1 MTAAPTSYEE
11 LRAEIARR
19 HRELSDRLQQIAVYA
34 VEQPNEIALNTISAI
49 AGAIGVQPSSIVRFA
64 NAFGYDG
71 FSEMQRVFRS
81 RLVAEASP
89 GYRARF
95 AATHPSKR
103 RSAEMDPASILM
115 REIADNTADLDELG
129 RIVEPRQV
137 RRTVELLADA
147 QTIYLVAQGRSYPV
161 VHYLAYAL
169 GRLELRAHL
178 IDGVGGTT
186 RIVGNMATSDDA
198 MVAVSFRDYSSD
210 VVATVDAAAARGV
223 PVVSIT
229 DSPLSPLAG
238 PAKACFEIPGS
249 AERAFRSLVAPLALA
264 QTIIIALGHHLT
276 AGRSRA

>member
-1 MTAAPTSYEE
+1 MTAAPTNYEV
-11 LRAEIARR
+11 LRDEIARR
-19 HRELSDRLQQIAVYA
+19 HGELSDRLQRIAVYA
-34 VEQPNEIALNTISAI
+34 VEQPNEIALNTVSAL

-95 AATHPSKR
+95 AAAHTRKR
-103 RSAEMDPASILM
+103 RSTETDPASILM
-115 REIADNTADLDELG
+115 REVSDNTADLDELG
-129 RIVEPRQV
+129 RIVEPRQI
-137 RRTVELLADA
+137 RRAVELLANA
-147 QTIYLVAQGRSYPV
+147 QTVYLVAQGRSFPV
-161 VHYLAYAL
+161 IHYLAYAL

-186 RIVGNMATSDDA
+186 RIVGNMATSDDV
-198 MVAVSFRDYSSD
+198 MLAVSFRDYSPD
-210 VVATVDAAAARGV
+210 VVSVVDAAAARGV

-238 PAKACFEIPGS
+238 PAKVCFEIPGS
-249 AERAFRSLVAPLALA
+249 AERAFRSLVAPIALA
-264 QTIIIALGHHLT
+264 QTIVIALGHHLT